1 MKVEILTPEDLIYQG
16 EASITQ
22 LPGLDGLFEIL
33 NNHAPMITVLSEGNV
48 KLVETNNSPVFF
60 TIKGGVVEVLA
71 NKVLVLAENCK
82 RK

>member
-16 EASITQ
+16 EVSLIQ